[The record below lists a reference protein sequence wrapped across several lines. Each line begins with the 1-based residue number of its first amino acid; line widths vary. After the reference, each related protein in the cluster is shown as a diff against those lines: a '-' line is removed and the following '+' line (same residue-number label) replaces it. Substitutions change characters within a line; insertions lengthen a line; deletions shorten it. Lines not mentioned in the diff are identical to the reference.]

1 MPPASATLSASS
13 RRRRSDGLRTYDGI
27 VNAAADIASLEGL
40 DALTIGT
47 LAERLEMSKSGLF
60 AHFGSKE
67 ELQLA
72 TVEAARKRY
81 VAAVLEAAM
90 KAPAGVA
97 RLEALCAMT
106 LDYVARPEFPG
117 GCFFVATQAGV
128 RSRAGSVRDAVIA
141 NKAYFR
147 RLLERTI
154 KDAKARRELA
164 ADVDVDQLAYELIAV
179 MDAATWSTTDER
191 REGDLRHAG
200 RAVRALLDRARRAP
214 TRRTGSLRERR
225 EGDR

>member
-1 MPPASATLSASS
+1 MSATAPALPASS
-13 RRRRSDGLRTYDGI
+13 RRRRRSDGRRTYDGI

-81 VAAVLEAAM
+81 VAAVLDTAM
-90 KAPAGVA
+90 KAPTGMA
-97 RLEALCAMT
+97 RIEALCATT

-128 RSRAGSVRDAVIA
+128 RARAGSVRDAVTA
-141 NKAYFR
+141 NKGYFR
-147 RLLERTI
+147 RLLQRTI
-154 KDAKARRELA
+154 KEAKARRELA
-164 ADVDVDQLAYELIAV
+164 AAVDPAQLAYELIAV

-191 REGDLRHAG
+191 HDGDLRHAA
-200 RAVRALLDRARRAP
+200 RAVRALLDRAKRNHAKRTRAA
-214 TRRTGSLRERR
+214 R
-225 EGDR
+225 

>member
-1 MPPASATLSASS
+1 MSPGSPTLSASS
-13 RRRRSDGLRTYDGI
+13 RRRRRSDGLRTYDGI

-81 VAAVLEAAM
+81 VAAVLDTAL

-97 RLEALCAMT
+97 RIEALCTMT

-128 RSRAGSVRDAVIA
+128 RSRAGSVRNAVIA

-154 KDAKARRELA
+154 KEAKTRRELA
-164 ADVDVDQLAYELIAV
+164 TGVDADQLAYELIAV
-179 MDAATWSTTDER
+179 MDAATWAATDER
-191 REGDLRHAG
+191 REDDLRHAG
-200 RAVRALLDRARRAP
+200 RAVRTLLDRARRQRAN
-214 TRRTGSLRERR
+214 R
-225 EGDR
+225 

>member
-1 MPPASATLSASS
+1 MSPSARPSPAPSAS
-13 RRRRSDGLRTYDGI
+13 RRRRSDGLRTYDSI

-81 VAAVLEAAM
+81 VAAVLDTAM
-90 KAPAGVA
+90 KAPAGMA
-97 RLEALCAMT
+97 RIEALCAMT

-128 RSRAGSVRDAVIA
+128 RSRDGSVRDAVTA

-147 RLLERTI
+147 RLLRRTI
-154 KDAKARRELA
+154 QEAKTRRELA
-164 ADVDVDQLAYELIAV
+164 AAIDPDQLAYELIAV

-191 REGDLRHAG
+191 RQDDLQHAG
-200 RAVRALLDRARRAP
+200 RAVRSLLDRARKGKRATP
-214 TRRTGSLRERR
+214 
-225 EGDR
+225 